1 MKKKGFLFT
10 ILIVVLVLALL
21 TAGAMLMF
29 SIKEFDVEYSNNVTN
44 INKADFESY
53 ITKYHGDSTFL
64 FSKNEFVEDV
74 QNKFPYVVIQ
84 NVERI
89 PFSTVKV
96 TLTERLPVFA
106 INYNSKYYK
115 FDINGILVGISE
127 TNEAEVG
134 QTACIEV
141 TGIDS
146 KLLVG
151 IDEKV
156 GTIPEFFKTDEK
168 AGYILQ
174 YFDVMKRLDYNYT
187 DFQLKS
193 FIETIEI
200 DFEKNLIVETNIG
213 VELWIY
219 DFDVKTEDKIK
230 AVMAVYT
237 NPDKAIEPD
246 SKLIVS
252 NDLTITLTK

>member
-21 TAGAMLMF
+21 IVGAKLLF
-29 SIKEFDVEYSNNVTN
+29 SISEFDVEYSNVVDN
-44 INKADFESY
+44 IDKDAFEKY
-53 ITKYHGDSTFL
+53 ITKYYGENTLL
-64 FSKNEFVEDV
+64 FSKNKFVEDV
-74 QNKFPYVVIQ
+74 QKAFPYVVIQ

-89 PFSTVKV
+89 PFDTVKV
-96 TLTERLPVFA
+96 TLTERLPLFT
-106 INYNSKYYK
+106 INYNSKYYM
-115 FDINGILVGISE
+115 FDINGILMEIKDN
-127 TNEAEVG
+127 NEGSVG
-134 QTACIEV
+134 QSPCV
-141 TGIDS
+141 VVSGIDS
-146 KLLVG
+146 ELLLELDSKL
-151 IDEKV
+151 
-156 GTIPEFFKTDEK
+156 GTVPEFFKTDKK

-174 YFDVMKRLDYNYT
+174 YFDVMKRLEYNYL
-187 DFQLKS
+187 DYQLKN

-200 DFEKNLIVETNIG
+200 DFENNLIVETNIG
-213 VELWIY
+213 VELWLY
-219 DFDVKTEDKIK
+219 DFEEQTEAKIK